1 MTVSDLQYEDNNS
14 NYDHHHSFKLLSNYT
29 TVFVRCAWGCEIML
43 LRFLRSIKCTIIRI
57 YAIMVEQY
65 NTIIEY
71 LVEVLV
77 MEDKVIF

>member
-1 MTVSDLQYEDNNS
+1 
-14 NYDHHHSFKLLSNYT
+14 
-29 TVFVRCAWGCEIML
+29 ML